1 MLTTRKTTPS
11 DLLEFWQ
18 GEIDFEADGEKLIL
32 REKFG

>member
-1 MLTTRKTTPS
+1 MLTTRKTTPT

-18 GEIDFEADGEKLIL
+18 GEINFEADEEKMIL